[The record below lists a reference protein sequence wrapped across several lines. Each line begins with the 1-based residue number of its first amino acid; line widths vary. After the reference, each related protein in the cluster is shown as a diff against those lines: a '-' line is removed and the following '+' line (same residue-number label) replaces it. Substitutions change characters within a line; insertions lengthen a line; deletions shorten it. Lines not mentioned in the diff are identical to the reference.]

1 MPDVSKATRA
11 VVTATIGT
19 LVGAGAVWAAG
30 AATQAEI
37 RACIETSTGHLFV
50 PGSRGCSGQSL
61 AWNDAG
67 AQGPQGSP
75 GPQGPP
81 GPPGPVGAPGAA
93 PPKGPP
99 LTLGQMTVVTKS
111 FAAAPGT
118 HAGDYVNEIPMG
130 AAATLTCPT
139 GWTATGAGY
148 AGRNAKL
155 ELIRVSPAV
164 WEPQLAGKRVTGWR
178 VKLVAVD
185 RSQTNGSVP
194 RWSARVYLVCM
205 DLT

>member
-1 MPDVSKATRA
+1 MTGRATVRA
-11 VVTATIGT
+11 AAMATVAA
-19 LVGAGAVWAAG
+19 LAGAGAVWAAG
-30 AATQAEI
+30 TAGQAEI
-37 RACIETSTGHLFV
+37 RACIDASTGHLFV

-61 AWNDAG
+61 TWNDAG
-67 AQGPQGSP
+67 AQGQQGP
-75 GPQGPP
+75 AGPQGPP

-93 PPKGPP
+93 APKGPP
-99 LTLGQMTVVTKS
+99 LTTGQMTVVTKS
-111 FAAAPGT
+111 FAAAPAKG
-118 HAGDYVNEIPMG
+118 AGRYVNEIPLG
-130 AAATLTCPT
+130 AAATLSCPT

-178 VKLVAVD
+178 IKLVAVD
-185 RSQTNGSVP
+185 RSQNDNAVEK
-194 RWSARVYLVCM
+194 WSARVYLVCM